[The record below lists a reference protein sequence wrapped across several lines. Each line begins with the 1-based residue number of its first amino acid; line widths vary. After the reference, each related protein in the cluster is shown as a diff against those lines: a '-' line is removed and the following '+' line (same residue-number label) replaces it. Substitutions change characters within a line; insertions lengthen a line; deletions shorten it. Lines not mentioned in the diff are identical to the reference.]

1 MAPSFVK
8 TAEGVE
14 EADLGNIQKL
24 EFDLE
29 FKQVKSGGMFGGL
42 KDKYKPA
49 DPDLVA
55 VAFAGM
61 LPVDYLNP
69 KDRDHMRIF
78 DGAAESL
85 GDTRG
90 AGTETVRLDVNML
103 SHRNR
108 DITGFVVAAACPDGF
123 GRVNGVACHVYD
135 TSKDGERE
143 HLTVCRFDMT
153 QQNITSG
160 IFGGLVLGKTGGWIF
175 RKFNAYGRA
184 NGWHDIASQ
193 ARSYM
198 Q

>member
-1 MAPSFVK
+1 MSGPSFEK
-8 TAEGVE
+8 KDNGVE

-29 FKQVKSGGMFGGL
+29 FKQVKSGGMFGGF

-55 VAFAGM
+55 VAFAGI
-61 LPVDYLNP
+61 LPVDYVEP
-69 KDRDHMRIF
+69 KSHHTIF
-78 DGAAESL
+78 DGAAKNL
-85 GDTRG
+85 GDARG
-90 AGTETVRLDVNML
+90 EGTETVRLDVNML

-108 DITGFVVAAACPDGF
+108 DITGFVVAASCADGF
-123 GRVNGVACHVYD
+123 GRVNGVVCHVYD

-143 HLTVCRFDMT
+143 HLTACRFDMT
-153 QQNITSG
+153 QPNITSG
-160 IFGGLVLGKTGGWIF
+160 IFGALVLGKTGGWLF

-184 NGWHDIASQ
+184 NGWHDIAAQ